1 MEIPK
6 SDMKKEL
13 RIKGYLLIVISIA
26 AVLLS
31 GCRESDDVFGL
42 TETGFLDFVFSRE
55 APQTRAEIGEDGSG
69 AFVDGDRIGL
79 YIEQNT
85 GTYRHIVLTRQNG
98 TWTPRL
104 RKSDLGEGLVTL
116 NAYYPARDDIQDE
129 VTDDRHKH
137 SVSTDQQ
144 AEGYET
150 SDLLWSNRTIN
161 TATLI
166 GNRIE
171 FPFNHGMHR
180 LVVEV
185 ENEEGEL
192 PEELTVSVRGRTQG
206 TAYLFT
212 GQVTP
217 AEDSETEWIAAR
229 KLGEGRYCAV
239 FYPQKLKQGEEWV
252 KITTSAKESVYKSPA
267 TVGGNSSLEQ
277 GKQTVLR
284 LTLRSNG
291 TAGQPDEPDP
301 EYANKTCW
309 VYGAKTPETPDYPRD
324 NEESVPDGGH
334 IPDNFPSGVWFRTTN
349 LEFLNWQSTYRWYDC
364 DKDNPEVG
372 ASRPGYKDWNMCWA
386 ASASNLLHWW
396 MYHNRQYI
404 ELYDQRYNAN
414 PWPAYPRPSDEF
426 SDRQKSGIFNFFRE
440 TCRNVGGS
448 SHYGVNWFVCG
459 NSVGIPAQNMDVY
472 NNFGGYFTELFK
484 NKDVA
489 KNYKALK
496 KSNFNSLVKDA
507 FEHNRALGFDIASY
521 GPHAMVI
528 WGAEF
533 DETGYVSAIYY
544 VDNNDY
550 YNFEVTGGSNNYQHH
565 LLIRRKV
572 TYHETGVYLGNSQTT
587 INGLNVVDLGRDVW
601 EKEFG
606 RLPENAY

>member
-1 MEIPK
+1 MRLGTTYYRFIYCTF
-6 SDMKKEL
+6 L
-13 RIKGYLLIVISIA
+13 
-26 AVLLS
+26 VLLWT
-31 GCRESDDVFGL
+31 GCSERIDRLAEED
-42 TETGFLDFVFSRE
+42 GFLDFVFSRE
-55 APQTRAEIGEDGSG
+55 APQTRANIGEDGSG
-69 AFVDGDRIGL
+69 SFTDGDRIGL

-85 GTYRHIVLTRQNG
+85 GTYRHIVLTRENG

-137 SVSTDQQ
+137 SVSNDQQ

-252 KITTSAKESVYKSPA
+252 KITASAKESVYKSPA

-291 TAGQPDEPDP
+291 TADP
-301 EYANKTCW
+301 EPVPGDWANSKRW
-309 VYGAKTPETPDYPRD
+309 VYGVSGPTF
-324 NEESVPDGGH
+324 
-334 IPDNFPSGVWFRTTN
+334 PDNITDAAEYYPGNPEKFPSDAWFRLPGFTVQY
-349 LEFLNWQSTYRWYDC
+349 LNWNPAWGWYDC
-364 DKDNPEVG
+364 DKRNLYGDHPEFIEDG
-372 ASRPGYKDWNMCWA
+372 SMCWA
-386 ASASNLLHWW
+386 AAASNLLHWW
-396 MYHNRQYI
+396 MYHNRKYI
-404 ELYDQRYNAN
+404 EKYDEVYGTDPYPR
-414 PWPAYPRPSDEF
+414 YPRPSMEF
-426 SDRQKSGIFNFFRE
+426 TDTKESEIFDFFRE
-440 TCRNVGGS
+440 NFKNNGNWDAA
-448 SHYGVNWFVCG
+448 GVNWFI
-459 NSVGIPAQNMDVY
+459 NGISQGLNP
-472 NNFGGYFTELFK
+472 NNADIYEYFGGYFSRVFGKKT
-484 NKDVA
+484 VA
-489 KNYKALK
+489 TTYKALDKEKFNNIIKEALNK
-496 KSNFNSLVKDA
+496 KQ
-507 FEHNRALGFDIASY
+507 ALGFTQALLSQA
-521 GPHAMVI
+521 GTHAMVI
-528 WGAEF
+528 WGVEF
-533 DETGYVSAIYY
+533 DENGYVSAIYY

-550 YNFEVTGGSNNYQHH
+550 YNFEVTGGAIYQHH
-565 LLIRRKV
+565 RLIRTTVDYR
-572 TYHETGVYLGNSQTT
+572 EGDMWPIRMSNSDYLAISALTT
-587 INGLNVVDLGRDVW
+587 VDLKRDEWQAAFPDVQPD
-601 EKEFG
+601 EE
-606 RLPENAY
+606 